1 MNPPKMVAADTTDRG
16 RMWYLADA
24 NLDFVAEVK
33 LFLDWKAATRHA
45 PATIKAY
52 CSRLLWFYR
61 FLAKLQLQVEEV
73 TATHLTEFVIW
84 LQNPLRAY
92 PQKESVAGAQPLSAS
107 SINLI
112 VQEVADLYRFLARRG
127 LVAQSPVVYVAVSR
141 GKWAIERDLLAHT
154 QRRFQTQRME
164 IRVKEPVRRPATI
177 SEQEFQI
184 FVNTISTARS
194 PQADPGGFRD
204 RLICLM
210 LKEGGFRLGELLGMR
225 LSDLDFGKQGVHV
238 CFRADN
244 ENAARA
250 KAGYGRDR
258 FVHLPPSLLGL
269 LDLYLT
275 EVWIDAPPRTEHLWV
290 VLNKYARNREGQ
302 NTCGAALSA
311 AAVES
316 MFQHYSRRSGIR
328 LHPHQLRHSHATDL
342 VRSYLSA
349 GQPVDWKFIQERLG
363 HASAVTTMETYV
375 HLESEDHQLAYH
387 TFVARRNT
395 THAQS
400 QEEEADFAAMD
411 NHPTQIAGS
420 AGAAGTSDAWPRS
433 RM

>member
-1 MNPPKMVAADTTDRG
+1 VKKREERAFIWEKIVGDRVLNLPKMVAADTPDRG
-16 RMWYLADA
+16 RMWYLVDA
-24 NLDFVAEVK
+24 NLDFIPEVK
-33 LFLDWKAATRHA
+33 LLLDWKAATRHA
-45 PATIKAY
+45 PATIKTY

-61 FLAKLQLQVEEV
+61 FLAQQQLQIEEV

-84 LQNPLRAY
+84 LQY
-92 PQKESVAGAQPLSAS
+92 PGRIYPHKDPATASQPLSAS

-112 VQEVADLYRFLARRG
+112 TQQVADLYRFLVRRG
-127 LVAQSPVVYVAVSR
+127 LVAQSPVMYLAVSK

-154 QRRFQTQRME
+154 RRRLHTQRME

-177 SEQEFQI
+177 SEQDFQL
-184 FVNTISTARS
+184 FVNTISSARS
-194 PQADPGGFRD
+194 PQADPSGFRD

-210 LKEGGFRLGELLGMR
+210 LKEGGFRLGELLGMH

-238 CFRADN
+238 RFRVDN

-275 EVWIDAPPRTEHLWV
+275 EVWIAASPRTDHLWI
-290 VLNKYARNREGQ
+290 VLNPHARNRAGQ
-302 NTCGAALSA
+302 HTRGLALTA

-316 MFQHYSRRSGIR
+316 MFQHTSRRSGIR

-363 HASAVTTMETYV
+363 HASVVTTMETYI
-375 HLESEDHQLAYH
+375 HLESEDRQLAYQ
-387 TFVARRNT
+387 TFVTKRSA
-395 THAQS
+395 THART
-400 QEEEADFAAMD
+400 QEEEA
-411 NHPTQIAGS
+411 H
-420 AGAAGTSDAWPRS
+420 
-433 RM
+433 